1 MWYFFARGNYH
12 PMYSGEVNMSPKK
25 LCAALVASL
34 AFMSPAQAAPVL
46 FNVVVVDS
54 QDAVPSSAFDLPD
67 VGSTGIVSFNLNG
80 AALDAD
86 GDPNTGVNLDN
97 PLPVADAGAA
107 AAVFGSLA
115 LFADLDFPT
124 VFGFPGGARFSNGA
138 FAGIDISLTGPGCA
152 GLACTLA
159 GSFQVLVPGAA
170 APTTFTEVEALLNN
184 PNAQGIFSFNGT
196 VQGEF
201 VSFRAESSPAVA
213 PVPLPA
219 SGVMLLAA
227 LGLGGLYARRR
238 SKAHPA

>member
-1 MWYFFARGNYH
+1 MI
-12 PMYSGEVNMSPKK
+12 SKK
-25 LCAALVASL
+25 IGAALLASL
-34 AFMSPAQAAPVL
+34 AFLAPVHATPVL
-46 FNVVVVDS
+46 FNVVVVESEDT
-54 QDAVPSSAFDLPD
+54 VPSSAFDLPD
-67 VGSTGIVSFNLNG
+67 LGSTGIVSFNLNG
-80 AALDAD
+80 AALDGD
-86 GDPNTGVNLDN
+86 GDPTTGVNLDTA
-97 PLPVADAGAA
+97 LPVSDAGAA

-152 GLACTLA
+152 GLGCTLA

-170 APTTFTEVEALLNN
+170 TPTTFTEVEALLGD
-184 PNAQGIFSFNGT
+184 PNAQAIFSFNGS

-201 VSFRAESSPAVA
+201 VSFRAESTPALA

-238 SKAHPA
+238 SNAASV